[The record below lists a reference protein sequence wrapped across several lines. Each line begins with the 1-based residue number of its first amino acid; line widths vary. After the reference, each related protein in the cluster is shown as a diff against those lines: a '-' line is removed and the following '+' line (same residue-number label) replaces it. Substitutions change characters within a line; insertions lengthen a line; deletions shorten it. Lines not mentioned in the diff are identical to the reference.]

1 MWATDICCTPASRL
15 GMAAWRRTTGRRIS
29 MRLAGWQV
37 KRSKMMMRIQAST
50 RYALRI
56 LQYLYGKGN
65 RTVKAGE
72 LSGQLG
78 LSSLYTAKVL
88 GKLKESKVVRSEQ
101 GCYGGYRM
109 ASPAEKVSVYE
120 VFIAMEG
127 DFVLYEPKADGP
139 EDGAEQTIREF
150 FDGIE
155 NAMVFTMRRMT
166 LKKLFDMGKELPEGA
181 KRGKGESV
189 LAAAR

>member
-1 MWATDICCTPASRL
+1 
-15 GMAAWRRTTGRRIS
+15 
-29 MRLAGWQV
+29 
-37 KRSKMMMRIQAST
+37 MMRIQAST

-139 EDGAEQTIREF
+139 EDGAEQTIRRCRPKLNIAAYHRSEDF
-150 FDGIE
+150 F
-155 NAMVFTMRRMT
+155 
-166 LKKLFDMGKELPEGA
+166 ELPLRIHELNPDYRLYLRHHPYVPA
-181 KRGKGESV
+181 WDTN
-189 LAAAR
+189 LYAI

>member
-1 MWATDICCTPASRL
+1 
-15 GMAAWRRTTGRRIS
+15 
-29 MRLAGWQV
+29 
-37 KRSKMMMRIQAST
+37 MMRIQAST

-56 LQYLYGKGN
+56 LQYIYGQGG
-65 RTVKAGE
+65 RVTTATE
-72 LSGQLG
+72 LSENLG
-78 LSSLYTAKVL
+78 HSYLYITKIL
-88 GKLKESKVVRSEQ
+88 GKLKESKIVSSEQ
-101 GCYGGYRM
+101 GCYGGYRI
-109 ASPAEKVSVYE
+109 ARPAEKISVYE

-155 NAMVFTMRRMT
+155 NAMVFTMRRMS
-166 LKKLFDMGKELPEGA
+166 LKKLFDRANERPDGA
-181 KRGKGESV
+181 KRDKAESV

>member
-1 MWATDICCTPASRL
+1 
-15 GMAAWRRTTGRRIS
+15 
-29 MRLAGWQV
+29 
-37 KRSKMMMRIQAST
+37 MMRIQAST

-155 NAMVFTMRRMT
+155 NAMVFTIRRMT